1 MSIDKELNV
10 SYSSNTSQDYT
21 INLEIN
27 SAETIEPLGDIST
40 VTLADSIYT
49 DSETTTTFDYVQGGE
64 TLSID
69 AMTPEEKIAYK
80 YAEDRIISDF
90 KRYIDKTYGAHYQT
104 ENNVQAFDAW
114 IALGDATPTFRNT
127 AVKYLWRYGKKNSN
141 DKEDLLKTL
150 HYTLMCLYNDHYKD
164 VK

>member
-1 MSIDKELNV
+1 MPINDDLTVN
-10 SYSSNTSQDYT
+10 YANNSNQDYSINIEVHPAST
-21 INLEIN
+21 I
-27 SAETIEPLGDIST
+27 DT
-40 VTLADSIYT
+40 VTNISSVTFADVIYT
-49 DSETTTTFDYVQGGE
+49 DSDTMTSVNFSQGSD
-64 TLSID
+64 TVTIST
-69 AMTPEEKIAYK
+69 MTPEEKISYK

-114 IALGDATPTFRNT
+114 IALGEATPTFRNT
-127 AVKYLWRYGKKNSN
+127 AVKYLWRYGKKDENN
-141 DKEDLLKTL
+141 KEDLMKTL

>member
-1 MSIDKELNV
+1 MTSNNNITV
-10 SYSSNTSQDYT
+10 SYEPDPNQDYT
-21 INLEIN
+21 INLEITP
-27 SAETIEPLGDIST
+27 AETIERIGSIST
-40 VTLADSIYT
+40 VTLADTIYT
-49 DSETTTTFDYVQGGE
+49 DSETTTTFDYVQGAD
-64 TLSID
+64 TVTVTPS
-69 AMTPEEKIAYK
+69 TPEEKISYK
-80 YAEDRIISDF
+80 YFEDRIISDF

-164 VK
+164 AK

>member
-1 MSIDKELNV
+1 MNSNNDVQVVYENKNKDYSV
-10 SYSSNTSQDYT
+10 SLEVNTV
-21 INLEIN
+21 
-27 SAETIEPLGDIST
+27 ETIVPGNPSVSFSD
-40 VTLADSIYT
+40 AIYT
-49 DSETTTTFDYVQGGE
+49 DSEVSTSINFSQGD
-64 TLSID
+64 TVTITSS
-69 AMTPEEKIAYK
+69 TPEEKISYK

-141 DKEDLLKTL
+141 DKDDLLKTL

-164 VK
+164 AK

>member
-1 MSIDKELNV
+1 MSIDNEINV
-10 SYSSNTSQDYT
+10 SYNTT
-21 INLEIN
+21 NNN
-27 SAETIEPLGDIST
+27 SYSVNVEVNPASTIETVTNIST
-40 VTLADSIYT
+40 VNFADVIYT
-49 DSETTTTFDYVQGGE
+49 DSDTTTAVDFSQGSD
-64 TLSID
+64 TVTVTHS
-69 AMTPEEKIAYK
+69 TPEEKISYK

-114 IALGDATPTFRNT
+114 IALGEATPTFRNT
-127 AVKYLWRYGKKNSN
+127 AVKYLWRYGKKDDNN
-141 DKEDLLKTL
+141 KEDLMKTL